1 MDAPTEGTLT
11 AAVLAE
17 TTDTTIDTV
26 ERLAAVGILHPTGD
40 GGFIEGD
47 RHRLRLVAAFEA
59 SGVPLEVLIAAAE
72 AGRIRFEAY
81 DELHADLGPTST
93 RTYGT
98 FRDAV
103 DPEGKRLAG
112 LFTALGL
119 AEPSSGA
126 RLPVED
132 ERLLQSYLELSDETG
147 DPALASRVVRLY
159 GEAARRTSAGTLQAY
174 AEAVRE
180 LGPDFAKVEQ
190 SDYFALLARWTRFAQ
205 GLPTLA
211 GWLAARHMSNAIDAF
226 SVELVEQVLALG
238 GYLPAREA
246 ALPGVAFVDLTGFTG
261 LTQRLGDDVAAGMSL
276 RLADLARD
284 VTRRH
289 GGRLV
294 KVLGDGAL
302 LAAPG
307 ADEATASALELLAAL
322 GPAGLPSGHAGVHSG
337 PVVERE
343 GDVFGRTVNIA
354 ARLADAAPDGWV
366 YAVTA
371 VAATLDPDRFDIE
384 PVGSADLQ
392 GVGEIEISSVV
403 AR

>member
-1 MDAPTEGTLT
+1 MDIATEGTLT

-26 ERLAAVGILHPTGD
+26 ERLAAVGILHRTAD
-40 GGFIEGD
+40 GRFVEGD

-59 SGVPLEVLIAAAE
+59 SGVPLEVLIAAAQ
-72 AGRIRFEAY
+72 AGRIRFDAY
-81 DELHADLGPTST
+81 DELHADLGPTSG
-93 RTYGT
+93 RTYGA
-98 FRDAV
+98 FREAV
-103 DPEGKRLAG
+103 DPDATRLAA

-119 AEPSSGA
+119 AEPSHGA

-132 ERLLQSYLELSDETG
+132 ERLLQTYLELSDETG
-147 DPALASRVVRLY
+147 DPALASRVVRLH
-159 GEAARRTSAGTLQAY
+159 GEAARRTSAATLQAY
-174 AEAVRE
+174 AEAVRA
-180 LGPDFAKVEQ
+180 LGSDLAEIEE
-190 SDYFALLARWTRFAQ
+190 SDYFALLAKWTRFAQ

-211 GWLAARHMSNAIDAF
+211 GWLAARHMSDAIDAF
-226 SVELVEQVLALG
+226 SVELVEQVLALA
-238 GYLPAREA
+238 GYLQVREA
-246 ALPGVAFVDLTGFTG
+246 ALPGIAFVDLTGFTG

-284 VTRRH
+284 TTSRH

-302 LAAPG
+302 LAAPT
-307 ADEATASALELLAAL
+307 ADDAAAAALELLAAL
-322 GPAGLPSGHAGVHSG
+322 GAADLPSGHAGVHSG

-354 ARLADAAPDGWV
+354 ARLADAAPDRRV
-366 YAVTA
+366 YAVA
-371 VAATLDPDRFDIE
+371 QVASTLDAKRFRVE
-384 PVGSADLQ
+384 VVGSTDLQ
-392 GVGEIEISSVV
+392 GVGPVDVWSVA

>member
-72 AGRIRFEAY
+72 AGRIRFDAY

-103 DPEGKRLAG
+103 DPEGTRLPG

-226 SVELVEQVLALG
+226 SVELVE
-238 GYLPAREA
+238 
-246 ALPGVAFVDLTGFTG
+246 
-261 LTQRLGDDVAAGMSL
+261 
-276 RLADLARD
+276 
-284 VTRRH
+284 
-289 GGRLV
+289 
-294 KVLGDGAL
+294 
-302 LAAPG
+302 
-307 ADEATASALELLAAL
+307 
-322 GPAGLPSGHAGVHSG
+322 
-337 PVVERE
+337 
-343 GDVFGRTVNIA
+343 
-354 ARLADAAPDGWV
+354 
-366 YAVTA
+366 
-371 VAATLDPDRFDIE
+371 
-384 PVGSADLQ
+384 
-392 GVGEIEISSVV
+392 
-403 AR
+403 

>member
-1 MDAPTEGTLT
+1 MGDATEAALT

-40 GGFIEGD
+40 GRFVEGD

-72 AGRIRFEAY
+72 DGRIRFETY
-81 DELHADLGPTST
+81 DELHAELGPTSE
-93 RTYGT
+93 RTYGE
-98 FRDAV
+98 FRAAV
-103 DPEGKRLAG
+103 DQGGTRLPA
-112 LFTALGL
+112 LFTAMGL
-119 AEPSSGA
+119 AEPSGRA

-132 ERLLQSYLELSDETG
+132 ERLLETYLELSDETG
-147 DPALASRVVRLY
+147 DPALATRVVRLY

-174 AEAVRE
+174 AEAVRA
-180 LGPDFAKVEQ
+180 LGPDFAKVDQ
-190 SDYFALLARWTRFAQ
+190 RDYFALLAKWMRFAR

-226 SVELVEQVLALG
+226 SVELVEQVLALD
-238 GYLPAREA
+238 GYLPARES
-246 ALPGVAFVDLTGFTG
+246 ALPGVAFVDLTAFTSV
-261 LTQRLGDDVAAGMSL
+261 TQRLGDDAAAGMSL
-276 RLADLARD
+276 RLGDLARE
-284 VTRRH
+284 VTSRH

-307 ADEATASALELLAAL
+307 ADEATAAALELLAAL
-322 GPAGLPSGHAGVHSG
+322 VPAGLPSGHAGVHSG

-354 ARLADAAPDGWV
+354 ARLADAAPDGRL
-366 YAVTA
+366 YA
-371 VAATLDPDRFDIE
+371 VAAVASTLDQERFEIE
-384 PVGSADLQ
+384 PVGTTELQ
-392 GVGEIEISSVV
+392 GVGPIDVWSVS
-403 AR
+403 AG

>member
-98 FRDAV
+98 FREAV
-103 DPEGKRLAG
+103 DPEGTRLPG

-246 ALPGVAFVDLTGFTG
+246 ALPVVAFVDLTGFTG

-284 VTRRH
+284 VTRHH

-307 ADEATASALELLAAL
+307 ADDATASALELLAAL
-322 GPAGLPSGHAGVHSG
+322 EQAGLPSGHAGIHSG

-354 ARLADAAPDGWV
+354 ARLADAAPDGRV

-371 VAATLDPDRFDIE
+371 VASTLDRDRFDIE
-384 PVGSADLQ
+384 PVGSTDLQ
-392 GVGEIEISSVV
+392 GVGPVEISRVL

>member
-81 DELHADLGPTST
+81 DELHADLGPTSA

-103 DPEGKRLAG
+103 DPEGTRLPG

-284 VTRRH
+284 VTSRH

-307 ADEATASALELLAAL
+307 ADDATASALELLAAL
-322 GPAGLPSGHAGVHSG
+322 EQAGLPSGHAGIHSG

>member
-81 DELHADLGPTST
+81 DELHAELGPTST

-103 DPEGKRLAG
+103 DPEGTRLPG

-289 GGRLV
+289 GGRPPRNV
-294 KVLGDGAL
+294 RSIG
-302 LAAPG
+302 
-307 ADEATASALELLAAL
+307 
-322 GPAGLPSGHAGVHSG
+322 
-337 PVVERE
+337 
-343 GDVFGRTVNIA
+343 
-354 ARLADAAPDGWV
+354 
-366 YAVTA
+366 
-371 VAATLDPDRFDIE
+371 
-384 PVGSADLQ
+384 
-392 GVGEIEISSVV
+392 
-403 AR
+403 

>member
-81 DELHADLGPTST
+81 DELHADLGPTSA

-103 DPEGKRLAG
+103 DPEGTRLPG

-284 VTRRH
+284 VTSRH

-307 ADEATASALELLAAL
+307 ADDATASALELLAAL
-322 GPAGLPSGHAGVHSG
+322 EPAGLPSGHAGVHSG

>member
-103 DPEGKRLAG
+103 DPEGTRLPG

-238 GYLPAREA
+238 GYLPARQA

-322 GPAGLPSGHAGVHSG
+322 EPAGLPSGHAGVHSG

-343 GDVFGRTVNIA
+343 GDVFGRTVNTA
-354 ARLADAAPDGWV
+354 ARLADAAPDGRV
-366 YAVTA
+366 YAFTA
-371 VAATLDPDRFDIE
+371 VASTLDRDRFDIE
-384 PVGSADLQ
+384 PVGSTDLQ
-392 GVGEIEISSVV
+392 GVGPIEISRVL

>member
-81 DELHADLGPTST
+81 DELHAHLGPTST

-98 FRDAV
+98 FREAV
-103 DPEGKRLAG
+103 DPEGTRLPG

-284 VTRRH
+284 VTSRH

-307 ADEATASALELLAAL
+307 AVHQLQ
-322 GPAGLPSGHAGVHSG
+322 GPASGLRTKRRHAGKFHAFNSLTG
-337 PVVERE
+337 KT
-343 GDVFGRTVNIA
+343 G
-354 ARLADAAPDGWV
+354 LDAGG
-366 YAVTA
+366 
-371 VAATLDPDRFDIE
+371 L
-384 PVGSADLQ
+384 
-392 GVGEIEISSVV
+392 
-403 AR
+403 